1 MPWLSLVPVA
11 LTGLYYRLPESLQ
24 SQTFVIFLPQLAA
37 YAGLLLWLSQH
48 PDGRRRL
55 GMLPGHERHGLR
67 WGVPTG
73 LILGILNVCSILF
86 IAPRLGTDIL
96 FLRDTP
102 HAKMPPWLMFPWIIV
117 IIAVLIE
124 VNFRGFLLGRLLALW
139 QSLPMRS
146 YDRVGQGVA
155 MTISSVIFAF
165 DPFMLTTFKELHWIA
180 LWDGLVWSW
189 LWIRLRNLYAPMVA
203 HAVEVMILYAILKAV
218 LPP

>member
-1 MPWLSLVPVA
+1 
-11 LTGLYYRLPESLQ
+11 
-24 SQTFVIFLPQLAA
+24 
-37 YAGLLLWLSQH
+37 
-48 PDGRRRL
+48 
-55 GMLPGHERHGLR
+55 
-67 WGVPTG
+67 
-73 LILGILNVCSILF
+73 
-86 IAPRLGTDIL
+86 
-96 FLRDTP
+96 
-102 HAKMPPWLMFPWIIV
+102 MFPWIIV